1 MQPTRSLKTLLIL
14 SGLLAMGI
22 GLTLVIAPS
31 VIHATDLGTD
41 ANLLSEIRAPG
52 GALVG
57 LGLLMI
63 TGAFVS
69 SLTTTSTLLAATV
82 YLSYGLAR
90 VVSLALD
97 GTPGNGLLVATG
109 LELLLG
115 FTALGL
121 LVRNGCLRC
130 ATRQRACNLVERAA

>member
-1 MQPTRSLKTLLIL
+1 MQPTRFVKVLLML

-22 GLTLVIAPS
+22 GLALVIAPS
-31 VIHATDLGTD
+31 AIHASDLGTD

-52 GALVG
+52 GALAG
-57 LGLLMI
+57 LGLLML

-69 SLTTTSTLLAATV
+69 SLTTTSTLLVATV

-109 LELLLG
+109 LELFLG
-115 FTALGL
+115 LAALGL
-121 LVRNGCLRC
+121 LARSKAKRRSKC
-130 ATRQRACNLVERAA
+130 QRAYNLTKRAA